1 MWNINIDYQCGT
13 GHGVGHVLG
22 VYEGIHGIRWGM
34 PTAARPSVP
43 LEDGMIVT
51 DEPGI
56 YLPHKLGIRIENDLL
71 VVKDTKN
78 FYGQWLKFEAMTYC
92 PYDLD
97 AIDVNYLE
105 DCEVKA
111 INDYHK
117 MVYEKLSPFLNEEEK
132 AWLKNETREIVK

>member
-1 MWNINIDYQCGT
+1 M
-13 GHGVGHVLG
+13 VL
-22 VYEGIHGIRWGM
+22 VH
-34 PTAARPSVP
+34 T
-43 LEDGMIVT
+43 
-51 DEPGI
+51 
-56 YLPHKLGIRIENDLL
+56 
-71 VVKDTKN
+71 
-78 FYGQWLKFEAMTYC
+78 F
-92 PYDLD
+92 DLD

>member
-1 MWNINIDYQCGT
+1 
-13 GHGVGHVLG
+13 
-22 VYEGIHGIRWGM
+22 
-34 PTAARPSVP
+34 
-43 LEDGMIVT
+43 MIVT

-105 DCEVKA
+105 DCEVKV